1 MQKVPITQAFPGM
14 VLAKPVMGDKGL
26 PLCAEGT
33 ALTEK
38 LIDRLRA
45 MNVPSVTVR
54 GRPLE
59 SGAPVKTAD
68 QRVREIEERFVRVKG
83 DPLMD
88 KVLDAVVTA
97 VRQEEAENTALENG
111 EGAAS

>member
-1 MQKVPITQAFPGM
+1 MQKVPITRASPGM
-14 VLAKPVMGDKGL
+14 ILAKPVMGDKGL

-33 ALTEK
+33 ELTEK

-54 GRPLE
+54 GRPLA
-59 SGAPVKTAD
+59 SGAPEKTAD
-68 QRVREIEERFVRVKG
+68 ERAREIEERFVRVTG

-88 KVLDAVVTA
+88 KVRDAVVAA
-97 VRQEEAENTALENG
+97 VRQEEAENLALENK
-111 EGAAS
+111 EGASS

>member
-1 MQKVPITQAFPGM
+1 MQKVPITLASPGM

-68 QRVREIEERFVRVKG
+68 QRVREIEERFARVKG

-88 KVLDAVVTA
+88 KILEAAVTA
-97 VRQEEAENTALENG
+97 VRQEEAENPALEDG
-111 EGAAS
+111 EGAPS